1 MAGTVDILQRC
12 YTGIE
17 FHDDILFLN
26 PNIPRELP
34 KLSMRI
40 QYRGNWFDIAAT
52 PESMTIASSECALQA
67 TKVGFRE
74 KVYGLRPGETLTFDL
89 GKEK

>member
-1 MAGTVDILQRC
+1 
-12 YTGIE
+12 
-17 FHDDILFLN
+17 
-26 PNIPRELP
+26 
-34 KLSMRI
+34 MRI
-40 QYRGNWFDIAAT
+40 KYRGNWFDITAT
-52 PESMTIASSECALQA
+52 PGALIIACDECALQA